1 MQSKRMIAIAGQ
13 LSPKSR
19 KKGFFSNISRYKFL
33 YVLILPGLLYFI
45 IFHYIPMYG
54 VVIAFQDFKPF
65 GGLEAM
71 VLNPEWVGVKHFQEF
86 FGSYY
91 FGRLLENTL
100 LISFYKLLFG
110 FPLPII
116 LALMLN
122 EVVRARFK
130 KIVQTI
136 SYLPHFLSWVIIS
149 GMVIALLSPTA
160 GPINMIITALGGK
173 PTAFMGEP
181 GYFRSVVVASDVW
194 ASVGWGSIVYL
205 AALAGINPALYESAR
220 IDGANRFRQML
231 HISLPGI
238 SNIISILFVLSAG
251 NILNAGFEQV
261 LLLYS
266 PSVYSSGDII
276 DTYVYREGLLKNNFS
291 YAAAIGMFKNV
302 IGLLFLIVS
311 NYVVK
316 RMGREG
322 VW

>member
-1 MQSKRMIAIAGQ
+1 VRIFARNMI
-13 LSPKSR
+13 
-19 KKGFFSNISRYKFL
+19 RYKFL
-33 YVLILPGLLYFI
+33 YLLVMPGALYFL

-71 VLNPEWVGVKHFQEF
+71 ITTPNWVGLLHFENF
-86 FGSYY
+86 FDSYY

-100 LISFYKLLFG
+100 LISSYKLLFG
-110 FPLPII
+110 FPLPIV

-122 EVVRARFK
+122 EVVRAKFK
-130 KIVQTI
+130 RIVQTI

-149 GMVIALLSPTA
+149 GMVIALLSPTS
-160 GPINMIITALGGK
+160 GPINLIITALGGN
-173 PTAFMGEP
+173 PVTFMGDP
-181 GYFRSVVVASDVW
+181 GYFRSVLVASDIW
-194 ASVGWGSIVYL
+194 ATVGWGSIVYL

-220 IDGANRFRQML
+220 IDGANRFHQMV
-231 HISLPGI
+231 HISVPGI
-238 SNIISILFVLSAG
+238 SNIIAILFVLSVG
-251 NILNAGFEQV
+251 GILNAGFEQV

-291 YAAAIGMFKNV
+291 YASAIGMFKNV
-302 IGLLFLIVS
+302 VGLVFLIVA

-316 RMGREG
+316 RMGKEG

>member
-1 MQSKRMIAIAGQ
+1 MQNKMIVSVNSQ
-13 LSPKSR
+13 LSPKPR
-19 KKGFFSNISRYKFL
+19 KKGFLSNILRYRFL
-33 YVLILPGLLYFI
+33 YLLVLPGMLYFL

-71 VLNPEWVGVKHFQEF
+71 IFDPDWVGLRHFQDF
-86 FGSYY
+86 FKSYY
-91 FGRLLENTL
+91 FWRLIENTL
-100 LISFYKLLFG
+100 LISGYKLLFG

-122 EVVRARFK
+122 EVARAKFK
-130 KIVQTI
+130 KFIQTI

-149 GMVIALLSPTA
+149 GMVVALLSPTS
-160 GPINMIITALGGK
+160 GPINMIITALGGD
-173 PTAFMGEP
+173 PITFMGEP
-181 GYFRSVVVASDVW
+181 SYFRGVLVASDIW

-220 IDGANRFRQML
+220 IDGANRFHQMR
-231 HISLPGI
+231 HISIPGI
-238 SNIISILFVLSAG
+238 SNIISILFVLSVG
-251 NILNAGFEQV
+251 GILNAGFEQV

-291 YAAAIGMFKNV
+291 YASAIGMFKNV
-302 IGLLFLIVS
+302 VGLLFLIVT

-316 RMGREG
+316 RMGKEG

>member
-1 MQSKRMIAIAGQ
+1 MGAAAGQ
-13 LSPKSR
+13 FVPKSR
-19 KKGFFSNISRYKFL
+19 KKRFLGNINRYKFFYL
-33 YVLILPGLLYFI
+33 LTLPGLLYFL

-71 VLNPEWVGVKHFQEF
+71 LLKPDWVGFKHFEDF
-86 FGSYY
+86 FSSYY

-160 GPINMIITALGGK
+160 GPVNMVIRALGGSSI
-173 PTAFMGEP
+173 AFMGDP
-181 GYFRSVVVASDVW
+181 AYFRSIVVASDVW

-220 IDGANRFRQML
+220 IDGASRFRQML

-238 SNIISILFVLSAG
+238 SNIISILFVLSAA

-291 YAAAIGMFKNV
+291 YAAAISMFKNV
-302 IGLLFLIVS
+302 IGLLFLIIS

-316 RMGREG
+316 RMGKEG

>member
-1 MQSKRMIAIAGQ
+1 MANRLHSWER
-13 LSPKSR
+13 
-19 KKGFFSNISRYKFL
+19 
-33 YVLILPGLLYFI
+33 LIT
-45 IFHYIPMYG
+45 
-54 VVIAFQDFKPF
+54 
-65 GGLEAM
+65 
-71 VLNPEWVGVKHFQEF
+71 
-86 FGSYY
+86 S
-91 FGRLLENTL
+91 
-100 LISFYKLLFG
+100 
-110 FPLPII
+110 
-116 LALMLN
+116 
-122 EVVRARFK
+122 
-130 KIVQTI
+130 
-136 SYLPHFLSWVIIS
+136 
-149 GMVIALLSPTA
+149 
-160 GPINMIITALGGK
+160 
-173 PTAFMGEP
+173 
-181 GYFRSVVVASDVW
+181 VVASDVW

-251 NILNAGFEQV
+251 SILNAGFEQV

-266 PSVYSSGDII
+266 PSVYSTGDII

>member
-1 MQSKRMIAIAGQ
+1 MI
-13 LSPKSR
+13 
-19 KKGFFSNISRYKFL
+19 RYKFL
-33 YVLILPGLLYFI
+33 YLLVMPGALYFL

-71 VLNPEWVGVKHFQEF
+71 ITAPNWVGLLHFENF
-86 FGSYY
+86 FDSYY

-100 LISFYKLLFG
+100 LISSYKLLFG
-110 FPLPII
+110 FPLPIV

-122 EVVRARFK
+122 EVVRAKFK
-130 KIVQTI
+130 RIVQTI

-149 GMVIALLSPTA
+149 GMVIALLSPTS
-160 GPINMIITALGGK
+160 GPINLIITALGGN
-173 PTAFMGEP
+173 PVTFMGDP
-181 GYFRSVVVASDVW
+181 GYFRSVLVASDVW

-220 IDGANRFRQML
+220 IDGANRFHQMV
-231 HISLPGI
+231 HISVPGI
-238 SNIISILFVLSAG
+238 SNIIAILFVLSVG
-251 NILNAGFEQV
+251 GILNAGFEQV

-291 YAAAIGMFKNV
+291 YASAIGMFKNV
-302 IGLLFLIVS
+302 VGLVFLIVA

-316 RMGREG
+316 RMGKEG